1 MFLKC
6 TFLLNSTFTPVIEG
20 KIVIIA
26 LIFAFSFLEG
36 DEDEDT
42 CQISQEDIA
51 EAVDITAGA
60 KVSIRMAEALSFSV
74 SI

>member
-1 MFLKC
+1 MAPILEKKKQKTVTSRFD
-6 TFLLNSTFTPVIEG
+6 
-20 KIVIIA
+20 
-26 LIFAFSFLEG
+26 FSFLEG

-60 KVSIRMAEALSFSV
+60 KVSTEYAWQTP
-74 SI
+74 